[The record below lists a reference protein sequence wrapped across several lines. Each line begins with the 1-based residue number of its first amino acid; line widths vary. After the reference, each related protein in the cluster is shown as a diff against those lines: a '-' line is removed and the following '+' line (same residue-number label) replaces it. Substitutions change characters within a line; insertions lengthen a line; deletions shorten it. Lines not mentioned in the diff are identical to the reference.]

1 MKRLII
7 LGATGSI
14 GTTAL
19 VAIQEKHLPIEVVGL
34 SANSQVS
41 KLSSLAQEFSLS
53 SVALTRK
60 QSTISN
66 EESIIPP
73 LPSQKDGLQWF
84 QSIDELLDATP
95 CDIVLNAIAGFD
107 GLEASIKTLERG
119 IDLALA
125 NKESVVAGGS
135 FLFQL
140 AKEHSCT
147 IIPVDSEHS
156 AIHSLLQA
164 QGRENVDSLIITA
177 SGGPFRLWDKERFS
191 SITVADALNHP
202 TWNMGKKI
210 TIDSATLANKALEVI
225 EASYLFGFDGDHIEV
240 SVHPQSII
248 HSMVRMKDGAVY
260 AQLGVPDMTLP
271 IIEGIIGNQNIPLLN
286 PLSFTNLDLHFE
298 DPDTDKFPMLSAA
311 YLVIKKQGGYPI
323 AFNAAN
329 EVAVRAFINHEIRFT
344 DITRLTLEVLKE
356 DFSAPI
362 HSFSDVLQSDKKA
375 RDIITMMIKK

>member
-19 VAIQEKHLPIEVVGL
+19 VAIREKHLPIQVVGL
-34 SANSQVS
+34 SANSNVT
-41 KLSSLAQEFSLS
+41 KLTSLAEKFSLS
-53 SVALTRK
+53 HVALTRK
-60 QSTISN
+60 QSTISD
-66 EESIIPP
+66 EESVLPPIP
-73 LPSQKDGLQWF
+73 SDSDGLKWF
-84 QSIDELLDATP
+84 QNIDDLLDATP

-107 GLEASIKTLERG
+107 GLAASIKTIERG

-140 AKEHSCT
+140 AQKNSCK

-156 AIHSLLQA
+156 AIHALLQA
-164 QGRENVDSLIITA
+164 HGRENVESLIITA
-177 SGGPFRLWDKERFS
+177 SGGPFRLWDKEKFS
-191 SITVADALNHP
+191 TITVEDALNHP

-225 EASYLFGFDGDHIEV
+225 EASYLFGFDSNHIEV
-240 SVHPQSII
+240 TVHPQSII

-271 IIEGIIGNQNIPLLN
+271 IIEGIIGNQKAPLLN
-286 PLSFTNLDLHFE
+286 PLSFANLDLHFE
-298 DPDTDKFPMLSAA
+298 NPDTDKFPMLRAA
-311 YLVIKKQGGYPI
+311 YAVIQKQGGYPI
-323 AFNAAN
+323 ALNAAN
-329 EVAVRAFINHEIRFT
+329 EVAVKAFIHHEISFT

-362 HSFSDVLQSDKKA
+362 HSFSDVLKADKKA
-375 RDIITMMIKK
+375 RTIISMMIKK